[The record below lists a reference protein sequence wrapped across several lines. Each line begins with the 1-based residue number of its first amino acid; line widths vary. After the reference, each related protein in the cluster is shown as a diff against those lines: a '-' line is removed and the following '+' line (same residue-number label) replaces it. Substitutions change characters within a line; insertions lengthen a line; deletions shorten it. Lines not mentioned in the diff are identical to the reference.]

1 METEYPK
8 QLSFADH
15 DDEERRKSWEELLPH
30 SRTFLQGVHPDS
42 PPPPKPT
49 SPYLKLL
56 RALKQD
62 QKDRFAPAKKL
73 GE

>member
-1 METEYPK
+1 MK

-15 DDEERRKSWEELLPH
+15 AEEERRKSWEELLPH
-30 SRTFLQGVHPDS
+30 SKVFLQGIHPNS
-42 PPPPKPT
+42 PPPPKEP
-49 SPYLKLL
+49 SPYLKLV

-62 QKDRFAPAKKL
+62 QRERFAPAKKL